1 MAKRHKT
8 TLNAPERRTCLYEV
22 RAEREEQGAFITGHP
37 IVFNQV
43 TEIGRM
49 FREVIDPLAVD
60 DQTDMRDVCLLVGHD
75 DCMIPLARSRNNN
88 GNSTMRLFP
97 DTVGVAMR
105 ANIDTEN
112 NGTAR
117 ALYSAADRGDISG
130 MSFRFVVDKEQ
141 WEELDKDMPLRRIL
155 HISRIVE
162 VSAVA
167 FPAYGGTDLEAADE
181 SGRLES
187 LAASLESARK
197 RWQEERDAQENAER
211 REKALQTLRR

>member
-1 MAKRHKT
+1 MTKKHKPVT
-8 TLNAPERRTCLYEV
+8 GAPERRTCFYEV

-37 IVFNQV
+37 IVFNQI
-43 TEIGRM
+43 TEIGKL

-88 GNSTMRLFP
+88 GNSTMRLFLDP
-97 DTVGVAMR
+97 VGVAMR
-105 ANIDTEN
+105 ASLDTEN
-112 NGTAR
+112 NGTAS

-141 WEELDKDMPLRRIL
+141 WEELDSEMPLRRIL

-162 VSAVA
+162 VSATA

-187 LAASLESARK
+187 LTALLESARK
-197 RWQEERDAQENAER
+197 RHNEERAAQENAER